1 MGDIRTLEL
10 QRFRALMM
18 CITVAT
24 PLDNSSKLSGRNKT
38 LKRKRF
44 TLSQR
49 FKFSACTQRK
59 RLSPNQRFG
68 ISAFPTK

>member
-1 MGDIRTLEL
+1 ML
-10 QRFRALMM
+10 

-38 LKRKRF
+38 LKRKR
-44 TLSQR
+44 LS
-49 FKFSACTQRK
+49 A
-59 RLSPNQRFG
+59 NQRFG